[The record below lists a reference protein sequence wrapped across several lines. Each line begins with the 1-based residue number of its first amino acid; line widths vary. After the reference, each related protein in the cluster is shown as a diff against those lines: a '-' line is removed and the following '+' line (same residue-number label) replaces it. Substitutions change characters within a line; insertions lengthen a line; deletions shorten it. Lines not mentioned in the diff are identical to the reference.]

1 MQKALEMF
9 GKTKIGQDFH
19 SKKSVKRRSFD
30 LWIIINWIWFMANKF
45 HHIQFSFQI
54 CIVFQT
60 YVFQIMFIGL
70 CVCPL

>member
-30 LWIIINWIWFMANKF
+30 L
-45 HHIQFSFQI
+45 
-54 CIVFQT
+54 
-60 YVFQIMFIGL
+60 
-70 CVCPL
+70 